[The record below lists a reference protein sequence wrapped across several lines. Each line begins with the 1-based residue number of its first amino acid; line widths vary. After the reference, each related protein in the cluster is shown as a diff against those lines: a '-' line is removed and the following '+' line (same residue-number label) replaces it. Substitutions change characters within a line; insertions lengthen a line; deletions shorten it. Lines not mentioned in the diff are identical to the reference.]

1 MDKANPNAFKELK
14 RVIKFV
20 IDSKDKGLKIE
31 PKKPERELWDIVCYC
46 DSDYA
51 GDKASRKSVS
61 GFILFFMGVPILWR
75 LKAQVSV
82 SLSSSEAEYVSLSEA
97 AKEVKFVYMI
107 LTSLGL
113 KVKTPIVVRVDNVG
127 AIFNSENISTTS
139 RSKHVDIRY
148 RFVNEFLKTEDNLS
162 DGFTKNISGDIYE
175 NHINSYL
182 TEPSNLEGH

>member
-75 LKAQVSV
+75 LKA
-82 SLSSSEAEYVSLSEA
+82 
-97 AKEVKFVYMI
+97 
-107 LTSLGL
+107 
-113 KVKTPIVVRVDNVG
+113 
-127 AIFNSENISTTS
+127 
-139 RSKHVDIRY
+139 
-148 RFVNEFLKTEDNLS
+148 
-162 DGFTKNISGDIYE
+162 
-175 NHINSYL
+175 
-182 TEPSNLEGH
+182 